1 MINKLVAKAEARI
14 LTKLLPSKIA
24 PIKASFL
31 FNKSIATLEFF
42 LPFMPRPVNLLRVLA
57 VSAVSE
63 PEKNA
68 ENAKRTIMAKN
79 NTIISNI
86 I

>member
-1 MINKLVAKAEARI
+1 
-14 LTKLLPSKIA
+14 
-24 PIKASFL
+24 
-31 FNKSIATLEFF
+31 
-42 LPFMPRPVNLLRVLA
+42 MPRPVNLLRVLA

-68 ENAKRTIMAKN
+68 ENAKRTIMARN